1 MNFSINGLLA
11 LLFVSLFLV
20 GCSSVNT
27 SKVLP
32 DKNVEYKKEK
42 QADRGLEIPPDLTS
56 NTIDNQGIG
65 LDTPTELSTSYSE
78 YKTKRQGAVGPGG
91 QATSGVLVDIEGIS
105 VERDGQDR
113 WLVIDAPPDSV
124 WPRVIDFW
132 QSNGILL
139 EQQDPNLGTMRTT
152 WLENKAGVKND
163 FVTDFIRK
171 AFSGLYDASTR
182 DKYRV
187 RLEPGVETGTTE
199 LYMTH
204 FGMEQ
209 EIATGTTGESEQ
221 YVWNIRGRDQGL
233 EAVMLRR
240 LMIYLGIS
248 EAQAQAELTARQEL
262 GTSRSQLVNTRDGA
276 SLIIEEPFS
285 RAWRLTGL
293 VLDRVGFAVEDRNRS
308 RGIYYVRYDDPAADV
323 KDGGWFSSLAFWKD
337 DKNIDKVNQFQVKL
351 VDGEKGTDVIIN
363 NEQGERDNS
372 PTALRILTLIHEQI
386 K

>member
-1 MNFSINGLLA
+1 MTTSVQRIFTLLSLSV
-11 LLFVSLFLV
+11 LL
-20 GCSSVNT
+20 GACSSINT

-32 DKNVEYKKEK
+32 DKQVEYKKER
-42 QADRGLEIPPDLTS
+42 QASSGLEIPPDLTS
-56 NTIDNQGIG
+56 STIDNQGVG
-65 LDTPTELSTSYSE
+65 LDSPTDISTTYSE
-78 YKTKRQGAVGPGG
+78 YQVKREGAAVVGSGKS
-91 QATSGVLVDIEGIS
+91 SGVLTEIKGVS

-113 WLVIDAPPDSV
+113 WLIIDAPPESV
-124 WPRVIDFW
+124 WPRVVDFW

-139 EQQDPNLGTMRTT
+139 EQQDPSVGIMTT
-152 WLENKAGVKND
+152 GWLENKAGVKND

-171 AFSGLYDASTR
+171 AFEGLYDAATR

-187 RLEPGVETGTTE
+187 RLEDGVAPGTTE

-221 YVWNIRGRDQGL
+221 YVWNIRGRDVGL

-240 LMIYLGIS
+240 LMIYLGLS
-248 EAQAQAELTARQEL
+248 EAQAQAELEAQKQL
-262 GTSRSQLVNTRDGA
+262 GASRSQLMKTGEGVR
-276 SLIIEEPFS
+276 LVIEEPFS

-308 RGIYYVRYDDPAADV
+308 RGIYYVRYNDPAADV
-323 KDGGWFSSLAFWKD
+323 KQGGWFSSLAFWRD
-337 DKNIDKVNQFQVKL
+337 DKDLDKASQFQVVL
-351 VDGEKGTDVIIN
+351 LDGERGTDVVIHD
-363 NEQGERDNS
+363 EQGQRDNS

-386 K
+386 R